1 MKATLRTRE
10 EERMGYTSGGV
21 SRGVVGAFPLLGKKQ
36 VAMPWG
42 GGQAGR
48 RGGVLLGSRL
58 SWSPSLT

>member
-1 MKATLRTRE
+1 
-10 EERMGYTSGGV
+10 MGYTSGGV